1 MKFEVLAKTCLDK
14 TCRHYLLFMKIS
26 SNNIFY
32 PRALQTSNVFHW
44 CQLFSTQRLHTCLK
58 VLNVSL
64 SIFCVSY
71 NFFWLMFSW
80 LIIAYGNKDLKTKSL
95 GLPYTI
101 VLEHFQFLRNAI
113 ENSFPVLVR
122 KDVHQVLLQFVSLDQ
137 DISCTNTG
145 CFTFCYDRFYSRN
158 QRKYLELMENI

>member
-1 MKFEVLAKTCLDK
+1 
-14 TCRHYLLFMKIS
+14 
-26 SNNIFY
+26 
-32 PRALQTSNVFHW
+32 
-44 CQLFSTQRLHTCLK
+44 
-58 VLNVSL
+58 
-64 SIFCVSY
+64 
-71 NFFWLMFSW
+71 MFSW

-158 QRKYLELMENI
+158 QRKYLELMENIWDFKNWIFIFRKKSSIVDISCIRELLIKNIPAFNTFVWLNYAKYSF

>member
-1 MKFEVLAKTCLDK
+1 MKFEVFAKTCLDK
-14 TCRHYLLFMKIS
+14 RSRHYLLFMKIS
-26 SNNIFY
+26 SNNIFIHE
-32 PRALQTSNVFHW
+32 PCRLVTFSIDVNFFQPSVFIRA
-44 CQLFSTQRLHTCLK
+44 LK